1 MLDSGGLPCPSG
13 VSRMKP
19 IVALSSCWCSH
30 RHADGYEMLQ
40 EMAGLGFE
48 WVELSHGIKII
59 LVPGILKAVE
69 DGVIKVASCHNF
81 CPLPTGVMHAA
92 PNLYM
97 PSSLD
102 ARERDQW
109 LRQSKRTIDFAHQ
122 VKAKKVV
129 LHLGSTEFFWF
140 NPARTVERY
149 LESHAKT
156 DLAAD
161 ADYQKVLVK
170 SLARLRRRLPPYWEN
185 TRQGLVDLLPYAEQK
200 GVRLGFENREKFEEL
215 PLDADHSALIELLA
229 KPNACGYWHDTGHA
243 QIKQDMGLLNHRE
256 HLEKNAP
263 NAIGF
268 HLHDVSAEGRDHQP
282 IGSGKIDFEMVS
294 SFWRPEHT
302 LVIELSPRLTV
313 EEVLVSKNRVE
324 HLVAARFGR

>member
-1 MLDSGGLPCPSG
+1 
-13 VSRMKP
+13 
-19 IVALSSCWCSH
+19 
-30 RHADGYEMLQ
+30 MLQ

-59 LVPGILKAVE
+59 LVPGVLKAVE
-69 DGVIKVASCHNF
+69 EGVIKVASCHNF

-122 VKAKKVV
+122 LQASKVV
-129 LHLGSTEFFWF
+129 MHLGATEFFWF
-140 NPARTVERY
+140 NPARPVERY
-149 LESHAKT
+149 LEAHAGA

-161 ADYQKVLVK
+161 AVYRKVLAK
-170 SLARLRRRLPPYWEN
+170 ALARLQKRMPPFWEN
-185 TRQGLVDLLPYAEQK
+185 TKQALAELLPYAEQK
-200 GVRLGFENREKFEEL
+200 GVRLGFENRERFEEL
-215 PLDADHSALIELLA
+215 PLDADHRALIELIA
-229 KPNACGYWHDTGHA
+229 KPAACGYWHDTGHA

-268 HLHDVSAEGRDHQP
+268 HLHDVTAEGRDHHA
-282 IGSGKIDFEMVS
+282 IGTGKVDFQMVS
-294 SFWRPEHT
+294 TFWRPEHT

-313 EEVLVSKNRVE
+313 EEVLVSKKRVE
-324 HLVAARFGR
+324 ELVAARFGR

>member
-1 MLDSGGLPCPSG
+1 
-13 VSRMKP
+13 MKP
-19 IVALSSCWCSH
+19 IVALSTCWCSH
-30 RHADGYEMLQ
+30 RHSDGYEMLK

-122 VKAKKVV
+122 LKAPKVIM
-129 LHLGSTEFFWF
+129 HLGATEFFWF
-140 NPARTVERY
+140 NPARAVDNY
-149 LESHAKT
+149 LEAHEGE
-156 DLAAD
+156 DLSAD
-161 ADYQKVLVK
+161 PAYRKVLAK
-170 SLARLRRRLPPYWEN
+170 SLARLQKRMPPYWEN
-185 TRQGLVDLLPYAEQK
+185 TKQGLADLLPYAEQK
-200 GVRLGFENREKFEEL
+200 GVKLGFENREKFEEL
-215 PLDADHSALIELLA
+215 PLDADHAVLLEQMA
-229 KPNACGYWHDTGHA
+229 KPAVCGYWHDTGHA
-243 QIKQDMGLLNHRE
+243 QIKQDMCLLNHRE
-256 HLEKNAP
+256 HLEQNAP
-263 NAIGF
+263 RAIGF
-268 HLHDVSAEGRDHQP
+268 HLHDVTAEGRDHHA
-282 IGSGKIDFEMVS
+282 IGTGKIDFEMVS

-313 EEVLVSKNRVE
+313 EEVLLSKKRVE
-324 HLVAARFGR
+324 ELVAARFGR